1 VRTVV
6 IGCGNVLRG
15 DDAAGPALVR
25 RLWETGLPSEVRC
38 IDGGTGG
45 LDLVFQIRGAEK
57 VIFVDACR
65 WGGEPGAVYE
75 VPGEQV
81 ENLPPL
87 SGINLHGIRWD
98 HAIALGRR
106 LLAED
111 YPRRVTAYLIEGRQ
125 FEIGASLSPEV
136 DRAVSRLAARICRAA
151 WMRRGRSRRRG
162 DPTCP

>member
-15 DDAAGPALVR
+15 DDAAGPELVR
-25 RLWETGLPSEVRC
+25 RLRETGPPAEVRC
-38 IDGGTGG
+38 VDGGTGG
-45 LDLVFQIRGAEK
+45 LDAVFQMRGAER

-65 WGGEPGAVYE
+65 SGGEPGMVYE
-75 VPGEQV
+75 VPGEEV

-87 SGINLHGIRWD
+87 SGINLHALRWD

-136 DRAVSRLAARICRAA
+136 DDAVSRLAARLGTHAGT
-151 WMRRGRSRRRG
+151 RRGRSRRRG
-162 DPTCP
+162 DPQSP